1 MEHKY
6 EVQTDEGNVKEI
18 TEILTGDLKAVIIRT
33 NHRIGLQINSELG
46 YCLYRYKDIMPGVY
60 YIPLRANAKRED
72 NDLIYTGVP
81 YTLNEKLILY
91 VAGPPNVEVEIIL
104 RLD

>member
-1 MEHKY
+1 MEHTY
-6 EVQTDEGNVKEI
+6 TVQTDEGNVKEQ

-33 NHRIGLQINSELG
+33 NDRIGFQINSELG

-72 NDLIYTGVP
+72 GDLIQTGVP
-81 YTLNEKLILY
+81 FTLNEKLILY
-91 VAGPPNVEVEIIL
+91 VAGPKNIEVEIIL